1 MPTIRDIAIAAG
13 VSPSTV
19 SKALRGGTDLNFE
32 TIALVRNT
40 AIKLGYDFNQL
51 HTKVSNS
58 NIIGVVCM
66 ELQSE
71 YYGGIFDVFKR
82 CMEAAG
88 YRIITMMTDFHSVEK
103 QQECIEYML
112 RCRVSGI
119 LYLTETVFDIETLR
133 STVME
138 TGINFVMIT
147 QMDLIDFCDTIS
159 VNHALGVQS
168 AVDHL
173 FKMGHRRIAFI
184 GEHNTRARETAFR
197 EMTTHLG
204 LELNEEYIIV
214 SESRSCLGGY
224 EAGKRLM
231 SMPPEKRPTA
241 CFAAYDSMAYGVMRA
256 VREAGLRMPD
266 DFSLVGVDNNKA
278 SEYIDP
284 ALSSVV
290 MPISDL
296 GQMAAEMLLERIKG
310 DKSPYRMVY
319 LSPRLCSRDSV
330 KDINNEGNIRRMKL

>member
-40 AIKLGYDFNQL
+40 AVKLGYDFSQL

-71 YYGGIFDVFKR
+71 YYGGIFDIFKQ

-88 YRIITMMTDFHSVEK
+88 YRVITMMTDFHSVER

-119 LYLTETVFDIETLR
+119 FYLTEATFDLETLR
-133 STVME
+133 STVAE
-138 TGINFVMIT
+138 TGINIVMIT
-147 QMDLIDFCDTIS
+147 RMELIDFCDTIS
-159 VNHALGVQS
+159 VNHALGVQL
-168 AVDHL
+168 AVNHL
-173 FKMGHRRIAFI
+173 FEMGHRNIVFI
-184 GEHNTRARETAFR
+184 GERHTSARETAFR
-197 EMTTHLG
+197 EIMTRLG
-204 LELNEEYIIV
+204 YDVSDDNVII
-214 SESRSCLGGY
+214 SDSRFCLGGY
-224 EAGKRLM
+224 EAGKKMM
-231 SMPPEKRPTA
+231 SMPAEKRPTA
-241 CFAAYDSMAYGVMRA
+241 CFVAYDSMAYGVMRA
-256 VREAGLRMPD
+256 VREAGLRIPD
-266 DFSLVGVDNNKA
+266 DVSIIGVDNNQV
-278 SEYIDP
+278 SEYTDP

-290 MPISDL
+290 VPISDL
-296 GQMAAEMLLERIKG
+296 GQMAAEMLLERING

-330 KDINNEGNIRRMKL
+330 KDINK